1 MIKIKAEWT
10 AQCIEARPY
19 TSGKECFWISAK
31 IKKKKEKKGAAWGE
45 SLVAEVHTEFAN
57 QMALK
62 GARSPM
68 GTVLLNENNL
78 QVSVYI

>member
-1 MIKIKAEWT
+1 MDSAMYRS
-10 AQCIEARPY
+10 EAIYLR
-19 TSGKECFWISAK
+19 KRMFLNICQN
-31 IKKKKEKKGAAWGE
+31 KEKKRKEEKGAAWGE